1 MKTRVHFSFIDIVII
16 AAVLT
21 VIAVNTVPRYTQ
33 AKTQTRVSILMDGL
47 QLMRCKLDLYQVRN
61 NGYLPPCDSFACFE
75 AAMTI
80 PTGRYNFYVKQIPV
94 NPFNQLNT
102 VRFDGEPAGADLAG
116 WRLDTKTG
124 LFQADNDPVF
134 ANL

>member
-1 MKTRVHFSFIDIVII
+1 MKTKVRFSFIDIVII

-21 VIAVNTVPRYTQ
+21 IIAVKAVPQYTQ
-33 AKTQTRVSILMDGL
+33 AKTQTRVSVLTDGL

-61 NGYLPPCDSFACFE
+61 SENLPPCESFACFE

-80 PTGRYNFYVKQIPV
+80 PAGRYSSYVKQIPV
-94 NPFNQLNT
+94 NPFNRLNT
-102 VRFDGEPAGADLAG
+102 VRFDGEPAGTGFAG

-124 LFQADNDPVF
+124 LFQADNDP
-134 ANL
+134 AYAGL

>member
-16 AAVLT
+16 ADVLII
-21 VIAVNTVPRYTQ
+21 IAVKAVPQYTQ
-33 AKTQTRVSILMDGL
+33 AKTHTNTSALADGL

-61 NGYLPPCDSFACFE
+61 SENLPPCNSFTGFE

-80 PTGRYNFYVKQIPV
+80 PTGRYASYVEQIPT

-102 VRFDGEPAGADLAG
+102 VRFDGKPAGANLAG
-116 WRLDTKTG
+116 WRLDTNTCA
-124 LFQADNDPVF
+124 FQADNDP
-134 ANL
+134 AYTDL